1 MQAKWYRQA
10 DDKLVCELCPRQ
22 CVISADQTGFCR
34 ARRNRD
40 GRLIAE
46 NYGACTS
53 CALDPIEKKPLYH
66 FYPGGQ
72 IFSIGSWGCNFT
84 CRFCQN
90 WTIAQQQAPS
100 RFLPPEAAVA
110 TALQF
115 AAKPNYKNI
124 GIAYT
129 YSEPGV
135 WYEYMLD
142 TARLA
147 RVRGLKN
154 VMVTNGFIAPAPLA
168 ELLPYLD
175 AVNIDVKGFSE
186 DFYRQM
192 CAGSLADV
200 KHTVERAA
208 ASCHTEITTL
218 VIAGHNDD
226 PSEIRELARWLAAI
240 NPDIPLHLS
249 RYFPAY
255 KMDEPPTDIRILQNA
270 GEIAREHL
278 RYVYLGNVGGYES
291 RTCCPE
297 CGQIVLDRFRRRS
310 LLQQGKLCPQCGT
323 AIAITGEVLFA

>member
-1 MQAKWYRQA
+1 MQAKWYRKV
-10 DDKLVCELCPRQ
+10 DDKLICELCPRR
-22 CVISADQTGFCR
+22 CLIGPGQTGFCR
-34 ARRNRD
+34 VRRNRD
-40 GRLIAE
+40 GRLVAE

-66 FYPGGQ
+66 FYPGSR

-100 RFLPPEAAVA
+100 TFLSPEAAVD
-110 TALQF
+110 TALQYR
-115 AAKPNYKNI
+115 PENI

-147 RVRGLKN
+147 RLRGLKN
-154 VMVTNGFIAPAPLA
+154 VMVTNGFISQPPLD

-175 AVNIDVKGFSE
+175 AMNIDVKGFSE

-192 CAGSLADV
+192 CSGSLADV
-200 KHTVERAA
+200 KRTVEKAA
-208 ASCHTEITTL
+208 ASCHVEITTL
-218 VIAGHNDD
+218 VMGGHNDD
-226 PSEIRELARWLAAI
+226 PAEIRELARWLAAI

-249 RYFPAY
+249 RYFPAWE
-255 KMDEPPTDIRILQNA
+255 MDEPPTDIRILQDA
-270 GEIAREHL
+270 KEIARDYL
-278 RYVYLGNVGGYES
+278 RYVYLGNVGGYDS
-291 RTCCPE
+291 TCCPE
-297 CGQIVLDRFRRRS
+297 CGRTLLDRFRRCS
-310 LLQQGKLCPQCGT
+310 LLQPGKLCPWCGT
-323 AIAITGEVLFA
+323 EIAITGEVLFA

>member
-1 MQAKWYRQA
+1 MSSPVPDRSRS
-10 DDKLVCELCPRQ
+10 ER
-22 CVISADQTGFCR
+22 FCR
-34 ARRNRD
+34 VRRNRD
-40 GRLIAE
+40 GQLVAE
-46 NYGACTS
+46 NYGACTF
-53 CALDPIEKKPLYH
+53 CAMDPIEKKPLYH
-66 FYPGGQ
+66 FYPGSR

-84 CRFCQN
+84 CHFCQN

-100 RFLPPEAAVA
+100 TFLSPEAVVDA
-110 TALQF
+110 ALRYQ
-115 AAKPNYKNI
+115 PENI

-135 WYEYMLD
+135 WYEYLLD

-147 RVRGLKN
+147 RLRGLKN
-154 VMVTNGFIAPAPLA
+154 VMVTNGFIEQPPLI
-168 ELLPYLD
+168 ELLPNLD
-175 AVNIDVKGFSE
+175 AMNIDVKGFSE
-186 DFYRQM
+186 GFYRQM
-192 CAGSLADV
+192 CGGSLVDV
-200 KHTVERAA
+200 KRTVEKAA

-255 KMDEPPTDIRILQNA
+255 KMDQPPTDIRILQNA

-291 RTCCPE
+291 HTCCPE

-310 LLQQGKLCPQCGT
+310 LLQQGKMCPHCGT
-323 AIAITGEVLFA
+323 AIAITGEVLFV